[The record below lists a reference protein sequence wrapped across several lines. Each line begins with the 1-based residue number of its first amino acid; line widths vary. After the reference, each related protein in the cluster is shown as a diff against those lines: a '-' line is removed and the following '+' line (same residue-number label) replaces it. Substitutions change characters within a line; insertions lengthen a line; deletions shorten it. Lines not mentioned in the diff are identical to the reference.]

1 MTNPVDDPEIV
12 AQDHYQN
19 PLYQG
24 DEVVEVD
31 GEFFSVDDVK
41 HGRLNSR
48 GEIDDYWEEN

>member
-1 MTNPVDDPEIV
+1 MINPVDDPEAV
-12 AQDHYQN
+12 AQDHYGN

-24 DEVVEVD
+24 DEVIEVD

-41 HGRLNSR
+41 HGQLNSH